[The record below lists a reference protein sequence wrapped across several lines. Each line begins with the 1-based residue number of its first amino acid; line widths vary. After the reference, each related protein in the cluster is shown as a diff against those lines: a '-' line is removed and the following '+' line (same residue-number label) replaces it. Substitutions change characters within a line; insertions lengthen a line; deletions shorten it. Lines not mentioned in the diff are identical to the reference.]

1 MIVFYDY
8 IQQSVVLFFYDLSN
22 KHCDYVFFYDY
33 IQQTE
38 CYYVIYD
45 YMYIPQT
52 QCDYVIYD

>member
-1 MIVFYDY
+1 MFSMI
-8 IQQSVVLFFYDLSN
+8 ISSKQSVVL
-22 KHCDYVFFYDY
+22 FFYDY

-52 QCDYVIYD
+52 QCDYVIHD

>member
-1 MIVFYDY
+1 MFSMI
-8 IQQSVVLFFYDLSN
+8 ISN